1 MQNDMPMRRAWTHDY
16 FNYKTR
22 KYDGYFFEKLKRK
35 ICFLC
40 VRIHTS
46 RRTRNNLEEDMK
58 DPVTLLIV
66 KVMTRDIIVLKE
78 FVDQAFR
85 VPKNS

>member
-1 MQNDMPMRRAWTHDY
+1 M
-16 FNYKTR
+16 
-22 KYDGYFFEKLKRK
+22 
-35 ICFLC
+35 C

-66 KVMTRDIIVLKE
+66 KVMTRDTIVLKE
-78 FVDQAFR
+78 FVDRAFR